1 MGTLS
6 KTTTIGFVRAS
17 YWAGAV
23 FDALV
28 LVPMLSPDVAR
39 TVFGMRNFNPGKDYR
54 YAMYIAASLMLGWVG
69 LLIWA
74 DRKPLERRGVLLWT
88 IVPVLF
94 GLVASGFYAV
104 SSGLIPIGN
113 MLPTWIVQ
121 GVFILLYGFSY
132 LSAGRADAMLGEGA
146 RSAQ

>member
-1 MGTLS
+1 MGTMS
-6 KTTTIGFVRAS
+6 KTTAIGFVRAS

-39 TVFGMRNFNPGKDYR
+39 TAFGMRNFNPGNEYR
-54 YAMYIAASLMLGWVG
+54 YAMYIAASLMFGWVG

-74 DRKPLERRGVLLWT
+74 DRRPLERRGVLLLT

-121 GVFILLYGFSY
+121 GVLILLYGFSY
-132 LSAGRADAMLGEGA
+132 LNASKANATLAEGVQ
-146 RSAQ
+146 SVH